1 MLCYE
6 GIKATDGIEFAISW
20 LWDGEISLD
29 CSGGSNGATLDSHIR
44 ILVSERERQEYKSQR
59 GCDDSSR
66 GHSSIISVFKYGR
79 GPWAKEDK
87 TKK

>member
-1 MLCYE
+1 M
-6 GIKATDGIEFAISW
+6 
-20 LWDGEISLD
+20 
-29 CSGGSNGATLDSHIR
+29 DSHIR

-79 GPWAKEDK
+79 GPGAKEDK